1 MRQTFFFLFLFIP
14 IFLSAQVQKE
24 RRVYYLDCSYSMV
37 QMGINQMVCDNLKNA
52 IDQVEDP
59 TTELVVVPFAF
70 NSSTNAV
77 LSPNTETAT
86 PQGKSNLK
94 KAIDN
99 IKWDK
104 QTMTYLKDPIEDFYR
119 SQILD
124 GGITYMFLMT
134 DGQDEYKQDPS
145 RYLRD
150 LNEWNS
156 HIQGKDVYGF
166 YVMLNSAAKN
176 SKVEQIVND
185 QPFFWV
191 VETANVNIKLAR
203 VPKEATFNIR
213 NEKCLSLPIQGK
225 SSGFNV
231 SATTDDPVFY
241 VKQTIIKDDTLQIY
255 FNSNFPLSDHNT
267 PEQKNDMIVKL
278 IAENEDP
285 YAFWLT
291 EELSVTIKNKKEPT
305 LKIRME

>member
-1 MRQTFFFLFLFIP
+1 MRQTFFFLFVFIP
-14 IFLSAQVQKE
+14 LLLSAQVQKE

-37 QMGINQMVCDNLKNA
+37 QMGINKLVCDNLKNA

-59 TTELVVVPFAF
+59 TTELLVVPFAF
-70 NSSTNAV
+70 DDNPNAV
-77 LSPNTETAT
+77 LSSLKEYAT
-86 PQGKSNLK
+86 PQGKLNLK
-94 KAIDN
+94 TAIDK
-99 IKWDK
+99 IGWKK
-104 QTMTYLKDPIEDFYR
+104 ATMTYLKDPIEDFYR

-124 GGITYMFLMT
+124 DGITYMFLMT

-145 RYLRD
+145 RYLKD
-150 LNEWNS
+150 LNEWNR

-176 SKVEQIVND
+176 SKVEQIVNE
-185 QPFFWV
+185 QAFFWV

-203 VPKEATFNIR
+203 VPKEATYNIR
-213 NEKCLSLPIQGK
+213 NEKCLCLPIQGK

-241 VKQTIIKDDTLQIY
+241 VTETILKDDMLQIS
-255 FNSNFPLSDHNT
+255 FKSKFPLSDNNT
-267 PEQKNDMIVKL
+267 PQEKDLIVKL
-278 IAENEDP
+278 SAANQDP

-291 EELSVTIKNKKEPT
+291 DELSVTIKNKKEPT